1 MPRRWRAFH
10 TDLPRASGASVQ
22 LSPLESHH
30 VRRVLR
36 LSLGDPLAL
45 FDGCG
50 NEWSGTIVGLDGDR
64 VTVEMKQRLEDAVES
79 ALDVR
84 VYQGL
89 CRQEKMD
96 QVVQKLTEIGVAA
109 IHPLGCRNAERF
121 PPDDKRLERWRRIA
135 VEACK
140 QSGRRRL
147 PGIAAVERLPR
158 AGEGACWLLDP
169 GASAQP
175 LAEVLARSATQ
186 PCRIAVGPESGFT
199 ADEIDEAVDAGWRRV
214 SLGPRILRTE
224 TAGLVAACVLLHA
237 WGDLGRRPC

>member
-36 LSLGDPLAL
+36 LSPGDPLAL

-50 NEWSGTIVGLDGDR
+50 NEWSGTIVGLDSDG

-121 PPDDKRLERWRRIA
+121 PPDDKRFGTLEADCPRGLQTKRPSAPARNRGRGTLA
-135 VEACK
+135 A
-140 QSGRRRL
+140 GRRGRML
-147 PGIAAVERLPR
+147 VTRSR
-158 AGEGACWLLDP
+158 RFGA
-169 GASAQP
+169 
-175 LAEVLARSATQ
+175 
-186 PCRIAVGPESGFT
+186 
-199 ADEIDEAVDAGWRRV
+199 
-214 SLGPRILRTE
+214 
-224 TAGLVAACVLLHA
+224 TAGGRPGSIRNAAMPYR
-237 WGDLGRRPC
+237 GRSGKRVRHR